1 MNYKRLGST
10 FIEISPLC
18 FGTLTIGPTQKNFQ
32 PGKAAELICQAYE
45 LGVNFFD
52 TAEIYDTYK
61 PLSIALRS
69 HPELV
74 IASKSYAVTF
84 SEMRQSLELARQ
96 QLNRDYIDIFAL
108 HEVEAAASLKGHQGA
123 LECLEE
129 AKSKGI
135 IKAIGI
141 STHTVAG
148 VRAGATDTRI
158 EVIHPLIN
166 QSGIGIKDGTV
177 MDMIEA
183 IKTARE
189 FGKGIYA
196 MKVLAGGH
204 LSGTAA
210 AAIRFVTDLN
220 CTDSIAIGIQ
230 SLAELKVNLHLI
242 NNESVPEALMTEVSR
257 MERFLEIAS
266 WCQGCGRCVTKCS
279 FGALRMNNGKPEV
292 QLDKCVRCGYCAR
305 VCPEFCIKVV

>member
-1 MNYKRLGST
+1 MNHEKLGNT
-10 FIEISPLC
+10 GIEISPLC
-18 FGTLTIGPTQKNFQ
+18 FGTLTISPAHKNFQ
-32 PGKAAELICQAYE
+32 PAKAAELFCEAID
-45 LGVNFFD
+45 LGINFFD
-52 TAEIYDTYK
+52 TAELYDTYG

-69 HPELV
+69 HPDLV

-84 SEMRQSLELARQ
+84 SEMRQSLELARR

-108 HEVEAAASLKGHQGA
+108 HEVETAASLRGHQGA
-123 LECLEE
+123 LECLVE

-148 VRAGATDTRI
+148 VRAGATDARI
-158 EVIHPLIN
+158 EVIHPLLN

-177 MDMIEA
+177 TDMIAA
-183 IKTARE
+183 IMTARE
-189 FGKGIYA
+189 FNKGIYA

-204 LSGTAA
+204 LSGDAA
-210 AAIRFVTDLN
+210 TAIRFVTDLH
-220 CTDSIAIGIQ
+220 CVDSIAIGIQ

-242 NNESVPEALMTEVSR
+242 SGESVPEALALEVSR

-266 WCQGCGRCVTKCS
+266 WCQGCGRCVAKCS
-279 FGALRMNNGKPEV
+279 FGALYMENGKPQV
-292 QLDKCVRCGYCAR
+292 QLDKCVRCGYCAQ
-305 VCPEFCIKVV
+305 VCPEFCLKVV